1 MLDGVELQAVTPRTT
16 SYSNLSSVSRSS
28 ITPRPGPP
36 IESDDEEDLRPEL
49 AAPQAP
55 PEAARDCPPWCMA
68 VTKATLV
75 GGFVGGA
82 MGGSAFGLL
91 GAIAGGLGGAYFG
104 ALLGTCLEFI
114 CPPLAATPANY
125 APTPDIEH
133 GQPDIE
139 AAVVA

>member
-1 MLDGVELQAVTPRTT
+1 MPSQ
-16 SYSNLSSVSRSS
+16 
-28 ITPRPGPP
+28 
-36 IESDDEEDLRPEL
+36 
-49 AAPQAP
+49 
-55 PEAARDCPPWCMA
+55 
-68 VTKATLV
+68 ATLV
-75 GGFVGGA
+75 GGFVGRA